1 MERRLSV
8 KEFNHENIQGLLN
21 CIRDGVFITD
31 GDGNIILMNEASEEL
46 SEFSGEQLLGKM

>member
-21 CIRDGVFITD
+21 CIRDGVFIN
-31 GDGNIILMNEASEEL
+31 GW
-46 SEFSGEQLLGKM
+46 